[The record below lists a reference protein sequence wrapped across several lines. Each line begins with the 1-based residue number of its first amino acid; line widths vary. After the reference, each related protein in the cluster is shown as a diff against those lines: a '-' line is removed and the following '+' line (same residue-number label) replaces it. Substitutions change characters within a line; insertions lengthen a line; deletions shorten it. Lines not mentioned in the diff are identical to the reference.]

1 MILRS
6 AFGLCVLTGLA
17 LGAAQAQPYPT
28 YYPPANTQVYPPY
41 RGPVPGATAPDDDD
55 DDDLPPHLRAAPG
68 NYPPPPGGYLRHDP
82 PTTRAW
88 RRRRA
93 ARGIARPGD
102 AGPDYGGRGP
112 SVVYGDRSQGLPPE
126 AYPPAY
132 RPAPGRG
139 PVGSGQPE
147 SYGAAPQA
155 GYAPREAAV
164 PQQYPPYGANPP
176 ANQEQQPGPGP
187 MQLGPVRASAGR
199 SRRPGR
205 HRNGTARNGRG
216 ASARGSARGRQGRAS
231 SAIQAPARDVPIARA
246 RRHARDRYGE
256 HVSVS
261 RARQR
266 TGDALRHRR
275 RPRRLHLGGRG
286 TRLENV
292 RVAGLASAGR
302 DDRAPALS
310 AALHGGRRRQSA
322 RRARALSRQDALPH
336 PRHEPAFDD
345 REVRFLG
352 LYPADERRHPGSLQP
367 RAGRHPRGRAAGP
380 PPAQASNAPQQ
391 PAPVQ
396 QR

>member
-68 NYPPPPGGYLRHDP
+68 NYPPPPGGYLRPFANDP
-82 PTTRAW
+82 RMAPPVQREALP
-88 RRRRA
+88 A
-93 ARGIARPGD
+93 PGP
-102 AGPDYGGRGP
+102 GPGYGGRP
-112 SVVYGDRSQGLPPE
+112 PVVYGDRSQEPYPPQ

-147 SYGAAPQA
+147 SYGAAPQP

-164 PQQYPPYGANPP
+164 PQQYPPYGNPP

-187 MQLGPVRASAGR
+187 MQLGPSARPPGEVVGR
-199 SRRPGR
+199 DATGTVRPGTVAALPPEDQPEEGKAELPPQFKR
-205 HRNGTARNGRG
+205 QLVTFQSPEPAGTLVIDTANTYLFLVLGNG
-216 ASARGSARGRQGRAS
+216 
-231 SAIQAPARDVPIARA
+231 QAM
-246 RRHARDRYGE
+246 RYGIGVGRE
-256 HVSVS
+256 GFTWAGAERVSKMS
-261 RARQR
+261 EWPDWHPPAEMIERQPY
-266 TGDALRHRR
+266 L
-275 RPRRLHLGGRG
+275 PRFMAGGEGNPLG
-286 TRLENV
+286 
-292 RVAGLASAGR
+292 
-302 DDRAPALS
+302 
-310 AALHGGRRRQSA
+310 
-322 RRARALSRQDALPH
+322 ARALYLGKTLYRIHGTNQPSTIGKYVSSGCIRLTNDDIQDLYSRVQVGTRVVVLP
-336 PRHEPAFDD
+336 
-345 REVRFLG
+345 
-352 LYPADERRHPGSLQP
+352 
-367 RAGRHPRGRAAGP
+367 GP